1 MLKTLLRKNL
11 QEVGSLYFRDKK
23 GGGKRQGGA
32 LIGMIVLYVIVF
44 FSLALS
50 FGGMAALFLSSV
62 PAGSDWIAWAVMGIM
77 SVVMASI
84 INAIL
89 SYVQLFMAHDNE
101 MLLAMPI
108 PPGTL
113 VLSRMVSV
121 YVMGLVYAAMAW
133 LPTMF
138 VGFVQGKMTVLLFA
152 SQLLMLFVQGL
163 LILALTCLF
172 GWLVAFF
179 ATKFK
184 NQKFVTVIVC
194 LIFLIGI
201 YALQFKTN
209 ALLNQLSSN
218 MDRAG
223 EVIKQSIWPFYQLG
237 HAACGSISAI
247 LLFTALAAAILA
259 AAYFLV
265 SKTYIKMSTS
275 KKSGTKAK
283 FKETQI
289 KATSTNKALLKKE
302 ATHFVNSVTC
312 MLNSG
317 LGVIIMVAGAIF
329 LFVKGDIL
337 SDRIGP
343 IAEAIPE
350 FGQILPLAV
359 IVVICMMESLGTIT
373 AASVSLE
380 GKHIW
385 MLQSMP
391 VDPLAVL
398 NAKIQFGVYLQA
410 LPGVLLTVA
419 LSMALGIDSSNT
431 VLLAVFAAFYGRTSA
446 TLGTVLNLKHPNL
459 DWTSEQTPVK
469 RGAPVAFLLF
479 GGWIFGMAVA
489 ALGFFTRNFVPTHI
503 FILALVVVLFGIYF
517 YCDKWLK
524 TKGADIFRYL

>member
-11 QEVGSLYFRDKK
+11 QEVGALYFKDKK
-23 GGGKRQGGA
+23 GGGKRTGGA
-32 LIGMIVLYVIVF
+32 LIGLIVLYVIVF
-44 FSLALS
+44 LTLALS
-50 FGGMAALFLSSV
+50 FGGMAALFLSAA
-62 PAGSDWIAWAVMGIM
+62 PAGSEWIAWAVMGIL
-77 SVVMASI
+77 SVVMASVL
-84 INAIL
+84 NAIL

-101 MLLAMPI
+101 MLLSMPI

-121 YVMGLVYAAMAW
+121 YVMGLVYAALAW

-138 VGFVQGKMTVLLFA
+138 VGFVQGKITALLFV
-152 SQLLMLFVQGL
+152 SQLLMFFVQGL

-172 GWLVAFF
+172 GWVVAFF

-184 NQKFVTVIVC
+184 NQKIVTVIVC
-194 LIFLIGI
+194 LLFLIGI
-201 YALQFKTN
+201 YVLQFKTN
-209 ALLNQLSSN
+209 ALLNRLSEN
-218 MDRAG
+218 MGRAG
-223 EVIKQSIWPFYQLG
+223 EVIKESIWPFYQLG

-247 LLFTALAAAILA
+247 LLFTAFSAAILA

-265 SKTYIKMSTS
+265 SKTYIKMSTT

-289 KATSTNKALLKKE
+289 KATSANKALLKKE

-317 LGVIIMVAGAIF
+317 LGVIFMVAGSIF
-329 LFVKGDIL
+329 LFIKGDIL

-343 IAEAIPE
+343 LAEAIPE
-350 FGQILPLAV
+350 LGQLLPLVV
-359 IVVICMMESLGTIT
+359 IVVVCMMESLGTIT

-385 MLQSMP
+385 MLQSIP

-410 LPGVLLTVA
+410 IPGVLLSVA

-431 VLLAVFAAFYGRTSA
+431 VMLAVFAAFFGRTSA

-479 GGWIFGMAVA
+479 GGWVFGMAVA
-489 ALGFFTRNFVPTHI
+489 VLGFFTRNFVPTHI
-503 FILALVVVLFGIYF
+503 FILALVVVLFGVYA
-517 YCDKWLK
+517 YSDKWLK
-524 TKGADIFRYL
+524 TKGAAIFRYL

>member
-44 FSLALS
+44 LSLALS
-50 FGGMAALFLSSV
+50 FGGMAALFF
-62 PAGSDWIAWAVMGIM
+62 GSTPDGLEWIAWAVMGIM
-77 SVVMASI
+77 SVVMASV
-84 INAIL
+84 INAIV
-89 SYVQLFMAHDNE
+89 SYVQLFLAHDNE

-133 LPTMF
+133 LPTMV
-138 VGFVQGKMTVLLFA
+138 VGCVYGKMTLLTFV

-163 LILALTCLF
+163 LILAMTCLF
-172 GWLVAFF
+172 GWVVAFF

-184 NQKFVTVIVC
+184 NQKIVTVVVC
-194 LIFLIGI
+194 LIFLVGI
-201 YALQFKTN
+201 YVLQFKTN
-209 ALLNQLSSN
+209 TLLNRLSEN

-223 EVIKQSIWPFYQLG
+223 EVIKESIWPFYQLG

-247 LLFTALAAAILA
+247 LLFTAFAAAILA
-259 AAYFLV
+259 AAYLLV
-265 SKTYIKMSTS
+265 SKTYIKMSTT
-275 KKSGTKAK
+275 KKSGTKAT
-283 FKETQI
+283 FKQSQI
-289 KATSTNKALLKKE
+289 KSTSASKALLKKE

-317 LGVIIMVAGAIF
+317 LGVLIMLAGSIF
-329 LFVKGDIL
+329 LFVRGDVISNTVDPL
-337 SDRIGP
+337 
-343 IAEAIPE
+343 AEAIPE
-350 FGQILPLAV
+350 LEQILPLAV

-410 LPGVLLTVA
+410 IPGTILAVA
-419 LSMALGIDSSNT
+419 LAITLGISDSNA
-431 VLLAVFAAFYGRTSA
+431 VLLAVFAAFFGRTSA

-469 RGAPVAFLLF
+469 RGAPVAFLMF
-479 GGWIFGMAVA
+479 GGWIFGMAA
-489 ALGFFTRNFVPTHI
+489 AAIGYLTRNLLPTHI
-503 FILALVVVLFGIYF
+503 FILTLIVLLFAIYA
-517 YCDKWLK
+517 YADKWLK
-524 TKGADIFRYL
+524 TKGTAIFQYL